1 MKRIKELLLILH
13 QENYSKLL
21 FVILFIILTSGLA
34 LSFLE
39 PEMSFING
47 LWWSVVTM
55 TTVGYGDIS
64 PTTAGGRVVAIIIM
78 FFGIGL
84 LGMLSGNLAT
94 IMISKRIRENKGMG
108 TTNLEGHTILCE
120 WNHRSRAVLKEMRA
134 DPQTGDTPIVL
145 IADIKEKPVDDLNLF
160 FNGGAVNEETLQKA
174 NLEKAAT
181 IIILG
186 DDSLEPTARDAKVV
200 LTTLTIE
207 TLSPQVYSVVE
218 LVDQSNE
225 QHCRRAN
232 ADEIIIGSELSSH
245 LLASAA
251 RDHGMSTVVS
261 ELLSSRYG
269 NDLFL
274 LPLPE
279 KLVGKTF
286 LDGLVTMKKEEQAT
300 LLGIQKGM
308 KGKLITNPEAEY
320 LLSREDYLI
329 IISKRRPTAQ
339 HGRNG

>member
-1 MKRIKELLLILH
+1 MLKQIQDFLLFLRR
-13 QENYSKLL
+13 ENYLRLL
-21 FVILFIILTSGLA
+21 FVILFMIFASGLA
-34 LSFLE
+34 LSLLE
-39 PEMSFING
+39 PGMSFING
-47 LWWSVVTM
+47 LWWSVVTL

-64 PTTAGGRVVAIIIM
+64 PATLGGRIIAIIIM

-94 IMISKRIRENKGMG
+94 IMISKRIRENKGME
-108 TTNLEGHTILCE
+108 TTNLENHVILCE

-134 DPQTGDTPIVL
+134 DPQTEDTPIVL
-145 IADIKEKPVDDLNLF
+145 IADIEEKPIDDKNLF
-160 FNGGAVNEETLQKA
+160 FISGAVNEETLQKA

-181 IIILG
+181 IIVLG
-186 DDSLEPTARDAKVV
+186 DDTLEPTARDAKVV

-251 RDHGMSTVVS
+251 RDHGISTVVS

-274 LPLPE
+274 IPLPD
-279 KLVGKTF
+279 KLIGKTF
-286 LDGLVTMKKEEQAT
+286 IDGLITMKREEQAT
-300 LLGIQKGM
+300 LLGIQKGT
-308 KGKLITNPEAEY
+308 KGALITNPEAEY
-320 LLSREDYLI
+320 LLSKENYLI
-329 IISKRRPTAQ
+329 IISKRRPPSA
-339 HGRNG
+339 

>member
-1 MKRIKELLLILH
+1 MLKRIQDILLILRR
-13 QENYSKLL
+13 ENYPRLL
-21 FVILFIILTSGLA
+21 FVILLMVSISGLA
-34 LSFLE
+34 LSLLE
-39 PEMSFING
+39 PGMSYING
-47 LWWSVVTM
+47 LWWSVVTL

-64 PTTAGGRVVAIIIM
+64 PATLGGRIVAIIIM

-108 TTNLEGHTILCE
+108 TTNLEDHTILCE

-145 IADIKEKPVDDLNLF
+145 IADIEEKPIDDLNLF
-160 FNGGAVNEETLQKA
+160 FIGGAVNEETLQKA
-174 NLEKAAT
+174 NLDKAAT

-225 QHCRRAN
+225 QHCRRAD

-251 RDHGMSTVVS
+251 RDHGISTVVS

-274 LPLPE
+274 IPLPD
-279 KLVGKTF
+279 KLIGKTF
-286 LDGLVTMKKEEQAT
+286 IDGLVTMKKDEQAT
-300 LLGIQKGM
+300 LLGIQKGI
-308 KGKLITNPEAEY
+308 KGALITNPEAEY
-320 LLSREDYLI
+320 LLSEEDYLI
-329 IISKRRPTAQ
+329 IISKRRPQ
-339 HGRNG
+339 KV

>member
-1 MKRIKELLLILH
+1 MRKRIQHFLLFLH
-13 QENYSKLL
+13 QENYSRLL
-21 FVILFIILTSGLA
+21 FVILFMILASGLA

-39 PEMSFING
+39 PGMSFVNG
-47 LWWSVVTM
+47 LWWSVVTL

-64 PTTAGGRVVAIIIM
+64 PTTVGGRLVAIIIM

-94 IMISKRIRENKGMG
+94 IMISKRIRENKGME
-108 TTNLEGHTILCE
+108 TIDLEGHIILCE
-120 WNHRSRAVLKEMRA
+120 WNHRSRAVLKEMRG
-134 DPQTGDTPIVL
+134 DPATEDTPVVL
-145 IADIKEKPVDDLNLF
+145 IADIDEKPIDDPNLF
-160 FNGGAVNEETLQKA
+160 FVGGAVNEETLQKGD
-174 NLEKAAT
+174 LEKAAT

-207 TLSPQVYSVVE
+207 TLCPQVYSVVE

-251 RDHGMSTVVS
+251 RDHGISTIVS

-274 LPLPE
+274 IPLPE
-279 KLVGKTF
+279 KLIGKNF
-286 LDGLVTMKKEEQAT
+286 LDGLVIMKKEDQAT
-300 LLGIQKGM
+300 LLGVQKGV
-308 KGKLITNPEAEY
+308 KGELITNPDAGY
-320 LLSREDYLI
+320 LFSRDDYLI
-329 IISKRRPTAQ
+329 IISKNRTQ
-339 HGRNG
+339 GS

>member
-1 MKRIKELLLILH
+1 MRKRIQHFLLILH
-13 QENYSKLL
+13 QENYSRLL
-21 FVILFIILTSGLA
+21 VVILFMIIASGLA

-39 PEMSFING
+39 PGMSLVNG
-47 LWWSVVTM
+47 LWWSVVTL

-64 PTTAGGRVVAIIIM
+64 PTTVGGRIVAIIIM

-108 TTNLEGHTILCE
+108 TIDFEGHIILCE
-120 WNHRSRAVLKEMRA
+120 WNHRSRAVLKEMRG
-134 DPQTGDTPIVL
+134 DPATKDTPIVL
-145 IADIKEKPVDDLNLF
+145 IADIDEKPIDDPNLF
-160 FNGGAVNEETLQKA
+160 FVGGAVNEDTLQKG

-181 IIILG
+181 IVILG
-186 DDSLEPTARDAKVV
+186 DDGLEPTARDAKVV

-207 TLSPQVYSVVE
+207 TLCPEVYSVVE
-218 LVDQSNE
+218 LVDRSNE

-251 RDHGMSTVVS
+251 RDHGISTIVS

-274 LPLPE
+274 IPLPE
-279 KLVGKTF
+279 KLIGKNF
-286 LDGLVTMKKEEQAT
+286 LDGLVIMKKEDQAT
-300 LLGIQKGM
+300 LLGVQKGV
-308 KGKLITNPEAEY
+308 KGELITNPDAGY
-320 LLSREDYLI
+320 VFSRDDYLI
-329 IISKRRPTAQ
+329 IISQKRTQ
-339 HGRNG
+339 GS

>member
-1 MKRIKELLLILH
+1 MLKQIQRFFNILY
-13 QENYSKLL
+13 QENYLRLL
-21 FVILFIILTSGLA
+21 LVILVMVFASGLA
-34 LSFLE
+34 LSRLE
-39 PEMSFING
+39 PDMSFING
-47 LWWSVVTM
+47 LWWSVVTL

-64 PTTAGGRVVAIIIM
+64 PTTAGGRIVAVVLM

-84 LGMLSGNLAT
+84 LGMLSGKLAT

-108 TTNLEGHTILCE
+108 TTNLQDHTILCE

-134 DPQTGDTPIVL
+134 VPETENTPIVL
-145 IADIKEKPVDDLNLF
+145 IADIDEKPVDDANLF
-160 FNGGAVNEETLQKA
+160 FVGGAVNEETLQKA

-186 DDSLEPTARDAKVV
+186 DDNLEPTARDAKVV

-207 TLSPQVYSVVE
+207 TLCPQVYSVVE

-251 RDHGMSTVVS
+251 RDHGISTVVS

-274 LPLPE
+274 VSLPE
-279 KLVGKTF
+279 KLIGKTF

-300 LLGIQKGM
+300 LLGIQKGT
-308 KGKLITNPEAEY
+308 KGELITNPEAQH
-320 LLSREDYLI
+320 LLARGDYLI
-329 IISKRRPTAQ
+329 IISQKRP
-339 HGRNG
+339 HIKE

>member
-1 MKRIKELLLILH
+1 MMKRLQHFLLILH
-13 QENYSKLL
+13 QENYSRLL
-21 FVILFIILTSGLA
+21 VVILFMIIASGLA

-39 PEMSFING
+39 PGMSLVNG
-47 LWWSVVTM
+47 LWWSVVTL

-64 PTTAGGRVVAIIIM
+64 PTTVGGRIVAIIIM

-108 TTNLEGHTILCE
+108 TIDFEGHIILCE
-120 WNHRSRAVLKEMRA
+120 WNHRSRAVLKEMRG
-134 DPQTGDTPIVL
+134 DPATKDTPIVL
-145 IADIKEKPVDDLNLF
+145 IADIDEKPIDDPNLF
-160 FNGGAVNEETLQKA
+160 FVGGAVNEDTLQKG

-181 IIILG
+181 IVILG
-186 DDSLEPTARDAKVV
+186 DDGLEPTARDAKVV

-207 TLSPQVYSVVE
+207 TLCPEVYSVVE
-218 LVDQSNE
+218 LVDRSNE

-251 RDHGMSTVVS
+251 RDHGISTIVS

-274 LPLPE
+274 IPLPE
-279 KLVGKTF
+279 KLIGKNF
-286 LDGLVTMKKEEQAT
+286 LDGLVIMKKEDQAT
-300 LLGIQKGM
+300 LLGVQKGV
-308 KGKLITNPEAEY
+308 KGELITNPDAGY
-320 LLSREDYLI
+320 VFSRDDYLI
-329 IISKRRPTAQ
+329 IISQKRTQ
-339 HGRNG
+339 GS

>member
-1 MKRIKELLLILH
+1 MLERIQQILLFLR
-13 QENYSKLL
+13 QENYFRLL
-21 FVILFIILTSGLA
+21 FVILFMIFASGLA

-39 PEMSFING
+39 PGMSFING
-47 LWWSVVTM
+47 LWWSVVTL

-64 PTTAGGRVVAIIIM
+64 PATAGGRFVAIIIM

-94 IMISKRIRENKGMG
+94 IMISKRIRENKGME
-108 TTNLEGHTILCE
+108 TLDLEGHIILCE
-120 WNHRSRAVLKEMRA
+120 WNHRSRAVLKEMRG
-134 DPQTGDTPIVL
+134 DSQTENTPIVL
-145 IADIKEKPVDDLNLF
+145 IADITEKPFDDPNLF
-160 FNGGAVNEETLQKA
+160 FVGGAVNEETLQKA
-174 NLEKAAT
+174 NLEKATT
-181 IIILG
+181 IVVLG

-207 TLSPQVYSVVE
+207 TLCPEVYSVVE
-218 LVDQSNE
+218 LVDRSNE

-251 RDHGMSTVVS
+251 RDHGISTIVS

-274 LPLPE
+274 MPLPE
-279 KLVGKTF
+279 KLIGKTF
-286 LDGLVTMKKEEQAT
+286 LDGLVAMKKEAQAT
-300 LLGIQKGM
+300 LLGIQKGK
-308 KGKLITNPEAEY
+308 KGELITNPDADY
-320 LLSREDYLI
+320 LFSSDDYLI
-329 IISKRRPTAQ
+329 IISKKRTQ
-339 HGRNG
+339 ES